1 MLSVQAFNSLSNI
14 KNNFLNCDLID
25 NKLLLRELLISF
37 KIKNNSAILYSTDCS
52 D

>member
-25 NKLLLRELLISF
+25 NKLLRELLISF